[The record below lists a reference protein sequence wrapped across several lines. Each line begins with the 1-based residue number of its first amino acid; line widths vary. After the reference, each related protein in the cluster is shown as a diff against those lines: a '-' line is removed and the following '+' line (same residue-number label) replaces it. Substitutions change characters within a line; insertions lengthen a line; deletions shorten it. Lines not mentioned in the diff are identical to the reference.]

1 MKKLDFTPEG
11 QMEKAK
17 GLFGEFKAFITRGNV
32 LDMAVGIII
41 GSAFTAI
48 VTSLVND
55 VIMPVISK
63 LTGGTSFDDWKWV
76 ITPAQGDVA
85 ESALYWGKFIS
96 SIVNF
101 LIIAFVVFLMVKFI
115 NGLKAKQEA
124 LAAKF
129 KKQKEEEAAAP
140 EEPAPIPEDIQ
151 LLREIRDA
159 LKEKK

>member
-1 MKKLDFTPEG
+1 MKKITPEEQLG
-11 QMEKAK
+11 KAK
-17 GLFGEFKAFITRGNV
+17 GFFGEFKAFITRGNV
-32 LDMAVGIII
+32 VDMAVGIII

-63 LTGGTSFDDWKWV
+63 ITGGTNFEDWKWV

-96 SIVNF
+96 AILNF
-101 LIIAFVVFLMVKFI
+101 LIIAFVVFLLVKAI
-115 NGLKAKQEA
+115 NGIKARQEA

-129 KKQKEEEAAAP
+129 KKAEAEEEAAP